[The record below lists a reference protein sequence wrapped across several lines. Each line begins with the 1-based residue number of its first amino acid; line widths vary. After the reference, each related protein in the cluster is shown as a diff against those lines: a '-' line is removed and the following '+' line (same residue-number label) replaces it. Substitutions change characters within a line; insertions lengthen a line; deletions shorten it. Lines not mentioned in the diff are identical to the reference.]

1 MNCLKVKNKPL
12 KNMRKYYFI
21 FLLLFV
27 GIVNAQNYNNIVN
40 YSINATPVYGV
51 KIKTNLPFVAGS
63 QMPTININGYSFAG
77 QEPIN
82 LTIVYYIYFTG
93 DNIEDPLSYYFYGP
107 KISSSGSY
115 TPQVFLS
122 NENGKVVIFINDK
135 IYHQRFTISAYAQ
148 GMYETSNWFQGWT
161 AVDEPMTGTKTVEI
175 QYQNRFKGNV
185 YLSGG
190 SIWNSAGNVGIGTE
204 NPDARLTV
212 NGTIHS
218 KEVKVDTS
226 IPVPDYV
233 FKEDYNLRSLQDVEN
248 YIKENSHL
256 PEIPS
261 AKEFEQNGIKVSE
274 MNMSLLKKIEELTL
288 YVIQQNKKIYELQQE
303 NKKLTDLEAR
313 FQKFENAIKN

>member
-1 MNCLKVKNKPL
+1 MK
-12 KNMRKYYFI
+12 KYYLI
-21 FLLLFV
+21 LFLLSVAL
-27 GIVNAQNYNNIVN
+27 GSAQNYSNIVN
-40 YSINATPVYGV
+40 YSINGTPTTGV
-51 KIKTNLPFVAGS
+51 KIKTNLPFLPAS
-63 QMPTININGYSFAG
+63 QMPTITITGFNYSG
-77 QEPIN
+77 HEPISLS
-82 LTIVYYIYFTG
+82 LTYYIWYIG
-93 DNIEDPLSYYFYGP
+93 SNIEDNSTYYFYEP

-115 TPQVFLS
+115 TPPVFLS

-135 IYHQRFTISAYAQ
+135 SYYQRFTVSAFAQ
-148 GMYETSNWFQGWT
+148 GMQETSSWFQGWT
-161 AVDEPMTGTKTVEI
+161 VVDEPMTGTKTVEVP
-175 QYQNRFKGNV
+175 YQNRFKGNV

-212 NGTIHS
+212 NGNIHS

-233 FKEDYNLRSLQDVEN
+233 FKEDYNLRSLQEVEN

-288 YVIQQNKKIYELQQE
+288 YVIHQNKKISELQQE